1 MIRKRLTYCIGVF
14 LFLLLASCGSNDRSA
29 GTDAA
34 TYIPD
39 APDYADAA
47 MWYIRQNSTADKG
60 ADVFYLVST
69 WETDWT
75 TADGRVC
82 HYADVHNA
90 THRANM
96 DKEISR
102 IAVYMGEAG
111 DFYSPYYRHIT
122 IEGWATLNEDTI
134 NNRFRIAFSDVQAA
148 FNTFLRGRPDPDR
161 PFVLAGFSQ
170 GGKAV
175 VELLKTM
182 PADAMR
188 RLVQLRVRRALHPAR
203 GGSPLRDVHQPR
215 ELAHRCY
222 ARYAARHNHRQR
234 LARAPRTGRERL
246 QRLGIPAHPGLP
258 QCGRLPQRRAVAL
271 RGMPAREHPDTGGG
285 LL

>member
-14 LFLLLASCGSNDRSA
+14 LFLLLASCGSNDRGA

-39 APDYADAA
+39 APDYADAT
-47 MWYIRQNSTADKG
+47 MWYTRQNSTADKG

-75 TADGRVC
+75 TEDGRVC

-102 IAVYMGEAG
+102 IAGYMGEAG

-122 IEGWATLNEDTI
+122 IEGWATQNEDTI
-134 NNRFRIAFSDVQAA
+134 STRFRTAFSDVQAA
-148 FNTFLRGRPDPDR
+148 FDTFLRGRPTPTV
-161 PFVLAGFSQ
+161 PLCW
-170 GGKAV
+170 
-175 VELLKTM
+175 
-182 PADAMR
+182 
-188 RLVQLRVRRALHPAR
+188 RASAR
-203 GGSPLRDVHQPR
+203 
-215 ELAHRCY
+215 
-222 ARYAARHNHRQR
+222 AARRWWS
-234 LARAPRTGRERL
+234 
-246 QRLGIPAHPGLP
+246 
-258 QCGRLPQRRAVAL
+258 C
-271 RGMPAREHPDTGGG
+271 
-285 LL
+285 